1 MNYNGIKNLK
11 VVELAGVLAGPSVG
25 MFFAELGADVVKIE
39 NKKNHGDVTRSWKL
53 PIESKDTKVS
63 AYFSSVNYRKRYISA
78 DFNDA
83 EDFQKVLN
91 ELSDADIVIANF
103 KKGDAEKFK
112 LDYHTL
118 SASNPKLIYGEISGF
133 GEESDRVAYDLILQ
147 AESGFM
153 FMNGTPDSGPVKMPV
168 ALIDILAGH
177 QLKEGILIALLE
189 RIQTQK
195 GCRVHVSLFD
205 SALASLAN
213 QASNYLMQ
221 NHIPQPI
228 GSKHPNIAPYGEI
241 FETADGIKITFAIG
255 SDAQFAKFCQVLN
268 IEFNKQ
274 SEFATN
280 PDRVK
285 NRAHLEILL
294 KPEIKKMEAQ
304 KLISALHEKHVPVAE
319 IKSLDKVFQSSES
332 KIMLR
337 TEMIDGVETIRVSGN
352 AFKISKD

>member
-1 MNYNGIKNLK
+1 MSIESLRKLK

-25 MFFAELGADVVKIE
+25 MFFAELGAEVLKVE
-39 NKKNHGDVTRSWKL
+39 NKKNNGDVTRSWKL
-53 PIESKDTKVS
+53 PSESKDNKVS
-63 AYFSSVNYRKRYISA
+63 AYFSSVNYKKRYLWA

-83 EDFQKVLN
+83 EDFQKVQN
-91 ELSDADIVIANF
+91 ELSVADIVIANF

-112 LDYHTL
+112 LDYKTL
-118 SASNPKLIYGEISGF
+118 SAKNPKLIYGEISGF
-133 GEESDRVAYDLILQ
+133 GEDSDRVAYDLILQ

-177 QLKEGILIALLE
+177 QLKEGILLALLE
-189 RIQTQK
+189 RTQTQK

-241 FETADGIKITFAIG
+241 FETADDVKITFAIG
-255 SDAQFAKFCQVLN
+255 SDAQFAKLCEVLKVDLIN
-268 IEFNKQ
+268 H

-285 NRAHLEILL
+285 NRVHLETLL
-294 KPEIKKMEAQ
+294 KPEIKKFEAQ
-304 KLISALHEKHVPVAE
+304 KLIGELHKKHVPVAE
-319 IKSLDKVFQSSES
+319 IKSLDKVFQSS
-332 KIMLR
+332 KAQLMLR
-337 TEMIDGVETIRVSGN
+337 SEIIDGIETIRVSGN